1 MRAATTSPGLDHPT
15 TVRTRRSR
23 AYPRPARLW
32 LASLLLLIA
41 FLGFAAFGALG
52 IAMAATGNRLLGVL
66 SLVAFGIFLVSR
78 GLAFALSRHLHCP
91 LCHGTVLSEKRC
103 RKHAR
108 AARLPPLS
116 FRATAALSALLTLA
130 FRCMYCGT
138 RFRLTK

>member
-1 MRAATTSPGLDHPT
+1 M
-15 TVRTRRSR
+15 
-23 AYPRPARLW
+23 W

-41 FLGFAAFGALG
+41 FLGFAGFGVLGVAL
-52 IAMAATGNRLLGVL
+52 AATGNRWLGVL
-66 SLVAFGIFLVSR
+66 SLASLGIFLVSR
-78 GLAFALSRHLHCP
+78 GLAFVLCRDLHCP

-108 AARLPPLS
+108 AHRLPPLS
-116 FRATAALSALLTLA
+116 FRATAALSALSTLA